1 MERKTRNEENG
12 DGERMV
18 ANVNQSIE
26 IIEGSST
33 GKEIAGVVTNVNEYP
48 ETNTGS
54 SAGENDV

>member
-1 MERKTRNEENG
+1 MMDLMGGSNG
-12 DGERMV
+12 DVERMV
-18 ANVNQSIE
+18 ANVNQSIG

-33 GKEIAGVVTNVNEYP
+33 GKEIAGVVMNVNEYS